1 MFARHRNQEPDLVQE
16 QESPT
21 ADSEAGDEHM
31 PSFEVKHDSRLSR
44 GISRA
49 RAYAA
54 ARSKRHFV
62 GASAVLLGVVILLLP
77 SPYVIE
83 MPGPTQDVLGKVE
96 DGAVIDITG
105 TGVTTYKDSGKLLLT
120 TVNASGVPGY
130 PIINAQAVWGW
141 GNPQVEVMPREATVP
156 VGQSADQYQKKV
168 EQDMAGSQ
176 DSASAVGLAYA
187 KAHAD
192 ELDIDAS
199 ALQHAKVTMHVDSIG
214 GPSAGMMYTLG
225 LIDKLPPAN
234 ESGGK
239 TIAGT
244 GTIDKDG
251 KVGRI
256 GGIELKML
264 GAKRDGAT
272 WFLAPASNCLDVAGR
287 VPDGL
292 RDVKVATLNEAYQAL
307 VAIGKGQADDLPH
320 CEA

>member
-1 MFARHRNQEPDLVQE
+1 
-16 QESPT
+16 
-21 ADSEAGDEHM
+21 
-31 PSFEVKHDSRLSR
+31 
-44 GISRA
+44 
-49 RAYAA
+49 
-54 ARSKRHFV
+54 
-62 GASAVLLGVVILLLP
+62 
-77 SPYVIE
+77 
-83 MPGPTQDVLGKVE
+83 MPGPTQNVLGKVE

-225 LIDKLPPAN
+225 LIDKLTPAN

>member
-1 MFARHRNQEPDLVQE
+1 M
-16 QESPT
+16 
-21 ADSEAGDEHM
+21 
-31 PSFEVKHDSRLSR
+31 
-44 GISRA
+44 I
-49 RAYAA
+49 RAYL
-54 ARSKRHFV
+54 V
-62 GASAVLLGVVILLLP
+62 ESAV
-77 SPYVIE
+77 
-83 MPGPTQDVLGKVE
+83 QDVLGKVE

-176 DSASAVGLAYA
+176 DSASVVGLAYA

-225 LIDKLPPAN
+225 LIDKLTPAN

>member
-1 MFARHRNQEPDLVQE
+1 MHGMSHTSIPSRIARY
-16 QESPT
+16 
-21 ADSEAGDEHM
+21 
-31 PSFEVKHDSRLSR
+31 F
-44 GISRA
+44 RA
-49 RAYAA
+49 RSPRYLA
-54 ARSKRHFV
+54 
-62 GASAVLLGVVILLLP
+62 GLIAVALSVVVLCLP
-77 SPYVIE
+77 SAYSVE
-83 MPGPTQDVLGKVE
+83 MPGPTQNVLGSS
-96 DGAVIDITG
+96 DGKQIIAVSQAH
-105 TGVTTYKDSGKLLLT
+105 TYRSRGKLLLT

-141 GNPQVEVMPREATVP
+141 SNPQVEVMPREATVP

-192 ELDIDAS
+192 ELGIDAS

-225 LIDKLPPAN
+225 LIDKLTPAN

-264 GAKRDGAT
+264 GSKRDGAT
-272 WFLAPASNCLDVAGR
+272 WFLAPASNCSDVAGR

-292 RDVKVATLNEAYQAL
+292 RDVKVATLDEAYQAL